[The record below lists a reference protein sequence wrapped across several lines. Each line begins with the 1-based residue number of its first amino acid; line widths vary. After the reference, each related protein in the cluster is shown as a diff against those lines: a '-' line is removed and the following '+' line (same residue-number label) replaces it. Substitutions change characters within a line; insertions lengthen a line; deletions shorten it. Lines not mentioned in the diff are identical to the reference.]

1 MKKKIGALQLTRE
14 TVTRLT
20 TSELQG
26 AGGGATKYTVCRC
39 NITAVT
45 CACTV
50 GC

>member
-14 TVTRLT
+14 TVNRLT
-20 TSELQG
+20 SSELKS
-26 AGGGATKYTVCRC
+26 AGGGVTNHTICHC

-45 CACTV
+45 CACSN

>member
-1 MKKKIGALQLTRE
+1 MKKKVGALQLTRE

-20 TSELQG
+20 TSKLQN
-26 AGGGATKYTVCRC
+26 AGGGATNYTICRC
-39 NITAVT
+39 NITVVT